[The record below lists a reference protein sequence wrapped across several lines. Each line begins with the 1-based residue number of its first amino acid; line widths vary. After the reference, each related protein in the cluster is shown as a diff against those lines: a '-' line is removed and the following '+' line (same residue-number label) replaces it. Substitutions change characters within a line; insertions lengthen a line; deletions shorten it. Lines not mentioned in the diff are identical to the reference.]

1 MWAIQLT
8 HAHCNPNP
16 SVASQAGQILALAAD
31 DEKVAV
37 ISSHPQIG
45 ANPAKGM
52 SATSQKEQ
60 SSGGVD
66 PTTMAKLGKL
76 NSE

>member
-1 MWAIQLT
+1 MIQPQRT
-8 HAHCNPNP
+8 RAP
-16 SVASQAGQILALAAD
+16 SSIVCEQAGQILAEGSEAEKIAVLA
-31 DEKVAV
+31 
-37 ISSHPQIG
+37 SHPLIG

-66 PTTMAKLGKL
+66 PDTITRLGEL
-76 NSE
+76 NTE